1 MPPHILEASH
11 DSAHFA
17 KEDSFW
23 CCSQT
28 CNGITEL
35 VARVHEGE
43 VVQEV
48 LAMIDARVGDEMV
61 RKEDRWRLLGDGPHL
76 CAGK

>member
-1 MPPHILEASH
+1 MPPHLLEASH

-17 KEDSFW
+17 KEDIFW

-35 VARVHEGE
+35 VARMHEGE

-48 LAMIDARVGDEMV
+48 LAMIDARVVDEMV
-61 RKEDRWRLLGDGPHL
+61 SEEGRWRLFGDMVAL
-76 CAGK
+76 K